1 MFEILFLFLH
11 RRSQVRAGMTVYF
24 QVFRIASPTRSTY
37 AAPVLPGRFG
47 LTSFFESCL
56 CASLFTGCRGL
67 WKSKNLESLPNP
79 RVTGADLRDELPKKT
94 SIAIITD
101 VRDSF
106 FISAPLFTGPLSSV
120 ADSANS
126 GIIYP
131 MRTPL
136 IIAHR
141 GDSSRALENSLE
153 AFRSALSVPADM
165 IEIDLRMSRDE
176 VLFVMHDK
184 HTGRTADRNIDI
196 EQATAREI
204 SRIRLKNGEP
214 IPALDDVLR
223 LVAGKA
229 GINVEIKSDGAG
241 VVIARHLFHY
251 RYSGYIMISSF
262 KEAEV
267 QSARGVMLDLPHA
280 LIYDTFSLRHIAEY
294 TSKGYHIIS
303 LRKNTVT
310 EPLVRACHARGLQ
323 LYVWTVDEE
332 DEMKRCIEWGV
343 DGIYSNKPAVLK
355 EVVEKLQRASAK

>member
-1 MFEILFLFLH
+1 
-11 RRSQVRAGMTVYF
+11 
-24 QVFRIASPTRSTY
+24 
-37 AAPVLPGRFG
+37 
-47 LTSFFESCL
+47 
-56 CASLFTGCRGL
+56 
-67 WKSKNLESLPNP
+67 
-79 RVTGADLRDELPKKT
+79 
-94 SIAIITD
+94 
-101 VRDSF
+101 
-106 FISAPLFTGPLSSV
+106 
-120 ADSANS
+120 
-126 GIIYP
+126 
-131 MRTPL
+131 
-136 IIAHR
+136 
-141 GDSSRALENSLE
+141 
-153 AFRSALSVPADM
+153 M
-165 IEIDLRMSRDE
+165 IELDLRMSRDE

-241 VVIARHLFHY
+241 AVIARHLFHY
-251 RYSGYIMISSF
+251 RYSGYAMVSSF

-267 QSARGVMLDLPHA
+267 QSARGVMLDLPLA
-280 LIYDTFSLRHIAEY
+280 VIYDTFSLRHIAEY
-294 TSKGYHIIS
+294 KSKGYHIIS

-310 EPLVRACHARGLQ
+310 EPLVRACHAQGLQ

-355 EVVEKLQRASAK
+355 DLINKLQMTSTK